1 VANKSKQQER
11 DRRAKVEAMR
21 RAEQSKER
29 RKSMLFVVLA
39 GVVGLGLV
47 AAAAVPAYLSSR
59 NDPANKPLSSFG
71 VNAAAADCDEATDD
85 PATGGN
91 DHREDGTAIEYD
103 QVPPSSGPHWAQ
115 PAFPARAFY
124 TDRDRPAVEQLV
136 PNLEHGYTIL
146 WYDDTVT
153 GADRDE
159 LEKLAASAR
168 EDDNTRGKF
177 IVAPWD
183 EERGRL
189 PEGKHVAL
197 THWGAEQGH
206 RQLCGAA
213 SGAVVEDFVSQFPA
227 ADSPE
232 PNAA

>member
-1 VANKSKQQER
+1 MANKSKQQER
-11 DRRAKVEAMR
+11 DRRAKIEAMR
-21 RAEQSKER
+21 KAEQSKQR
-29 RKSMLFVVLA
+29 RKSVLFVVLA

-59 NDPANKPLSSFG
+59 NDPANKALSSFG
-71 VNAAAADCDEATDD
+71 VSAAEADCDDATDD
-85 PATGGN
+85 AATGGN

-115 PAFPARAFY
+115 PAFPAREFY

-136 PNLEHGYTIL
+136 HNLEHGYTIL

-183 EERGRL
+183 QERGRL

-206 RQLCGAA
+206 RQLCGAP
-213 SGAVVEDFVSQFPA
+213 SGAVVEDFVAEYPA
-227 ADSPE
+227 SDSPE